1 MDYPKSVDGVG
12 LVDGQFVDEDKTTG
26 RPGSLIPA
34 EWGNSVTE
42 ELLNV
47 IKAAG
52 LSPSEEQSNQL
63 LGAIRRLRGG
73 AGNFGL
79 WGWNTATA
87 GSPGV
92 GRLSLGAV
100 DPAAAA
106 QLIIAEVS
114 GEDMDYAGP
123 LSLLRAGDTI
133 SVQTRDSAEF
143 SHRYRVTGDPVDSGA
158 YRTIPVT
165 HVSGTGAAPADNVV
179 LSVLFTQAGA
189 SDSSVPVGTVMWWPD
204 RRSIPK
210 GFGPGDGQALVRS
223 LYPDVTK
230 MATGNM
236 LPLATDA
243 NWWATPTE
251 RGKYTLGDGATT
263 IRLPDY
269 NGKSEG
275 SLGALFQ
282 RGDGALSA
290 AVAGV
295 IQMDAMQG
303 HRHSLVSPNNL
314 LTRDSTSWAAQNGT
328 ANPLSYAATPTVGD
342 PIGDGKS
349 GAPRT
354 ATETRPLSVTG
365 CWIIKLFGTVSNE
378 GAADAAALATV
389 YAALVGRVEALERRF
404 DTEIV
409 YPNGGSEAAP
419 AKLLASTRHMVP
431 NPFPGQ
437 RVACQLEVL
446 IGGVWSQMNTTGNS
460 ASTYGAWVAQH
471 GANQIAVCTLRT
483 ATGAAVDVVTTAAEG
498 DGTLAWTHATIG
510 GSRVIVTKLGRAY

>member
-1 MDYPKSVDGVG
+1 MDYPKSVEGVG
-12 LVDGQFVDEDKTTG
+12 LVDGQFADEDKATG

-34 EWGNSVTE
+34 KWGNQVTA

-52 LSPSEEQSNQL
+52 LAPSEEQSNQL
-63 LGAIRRLRGG
+63 LAAIRRLRGG

-79 WGWNTATA
+79 WGFNSATA

-100 DPAAAA
+100 DPTAAA

-133 SVQTRDSAEF
+133 SVQARDSAEF
-143 SHRYRVTGDPVDSGA
+143 SHRYRVTGDAVDSGA

-165 HVSGTGAAPADNVV
+165 HVSGAGAAPADNVV

-210 GFGPGDGQALVRS
+210 GFGPGDGQALQRS
-223 LYPDVTK
+223 LYPDLTK
-230 MATGNM
+230 MTTRDM

-263 IRLPDY
+263 IRVPDY

-290 AVAGV
+290 AIAGV
-295 IQMDAMQG
+295 IQPDAIRAHNHKNG
-303 HRHSLVSPNNL
+303 VGTVAPSVDPWVYGG
-314 LTRDSTSWAAQNGT
+314 TSEDLPGAAQ
-328 ANPLSYAATPTVGD
+328 SYVPENAGSPAQQG
-342 PIGDGKS
+342 
-349 GAPRT
+349 RT
-354 ATETRPLSVTG
+354 STTGGVETRSLNVTG

-389 YAALVGRVEALERRF
+389 YAALVGRVEALEARPRGLG
-404 DTEIV
+404 DGQTWQNVTSSRAANTV
-409 YPNGGSEAAP
+409 YTNTTKRPIMVKIITIATWPGSRDLMVSGVSVDPQSISSNWNGA
-419 AKLLASTRHMVP
+419 M
-431 NPFPGQ
+431 
-437 RVACQLEVL
+437 
-446 IGGVWSQMNTTGNS
+446 SQMVIVPPDATYQFGN
-460 ASTYGAWVAQH
+460 APVP
-471 GANQIAVCTLRT
+471 
-483 ATGAAVDVVTTAAEG
+483 VTTWME
-498 DGTLAWTHATIG
+498 L
-510 GSRVIVTKLGRAY
+510 R

>member
-1 MDYPKSVDGVG
+1 MDFPKSVEGVG
-12 LVDGQFVDEDKTTG
+12 LVDGQFVDEDKATA

-34 EWGNSVTE
+34 KWGNDVTN
-42 ELLNV
+42 ELLSV

-52 LSPSEEQSNQL
+52 LAPSEEQSNQL
-63 LGAIRRLRGG
+63 LAAIRRLRGG

-114 GEDMDYAGP
+114 GEGMDYASP

-133 SVQTRDSAEF
+133 SVQTRDSSEF

-210 GFGPGDGQALVRS
+210 GFGPGDGQALQRS
-223 LYPDVTK
+223 LYPDLTK
-230 MATGNM
+230 MANGNM

-243 NWWATPTE
+243 NWLAAPTE

-263 IRLPDY
+263 IRVPDY
-269 NGKSEG
+269 NGKFAG
-275 SLGALFQ
+275 SIGAPFF

-290 AVAGV
+290 GVAGAIRPWEV
-295 IQMDAMQG
+295 GPHTHPITVTTMSTGATVGMG
-303 HRHSLVSPNNL
+303 NRRVSTTNGL
-314 LTRDSTSWAAQNGT
+314 DDGAATNAPIG
-328 ANPLSYAATPTVGD
+328 ANP
-342 PIGDGKS
+342 
-349 GAPRT
+349 GA
-354 ATETRPLSVTG
+354 ENRPVDVTG

-389 YAALVGRVEALERRF
+389 YAALVGRVEALEARPRGLG
-404 DTEIV
+404 DGQTWQNVTSSRAANTV
-409 YPNGGSEAAP
+409 YTNTTKRPIMVKIITIATWPGSRDLMVSGVSVDAQSISSNWNGA
-419 AKLLASTRHMVP
+419 M
-431 NPFPGQ
+431 
-437 RVACQLEVL
+437 
-446 IGGVWSQMNTTGNS
+446 SQM
-460 ASTYGAWVAQH
+460 
-471 GANQIAVCTLRT
+471 
-483 ATGAAVDVVTTAAEG
+483 
-498 DGTLAWTHATIG
+498 
-510 GSRVIVTKLGRAY
+510 VIVPPDATYQFGNAPVPVTMWMELR

>member
-63 LGAIRRLRGG
+63 LAAIRRLRGG

-100 DPAAAA
+100 DPAAAS

-114 GEDMDYAGP
+114 GESMDYAGP

-143 SHRYRVTGDPVDSGA
+143 SHRYRVTGDPVDNGA

-189 SDSSVPVGTVMWWPD
+189 SDSSIPVGSVMWWPD

-210 GFGPGDGQALVRS
+210 GFGPGDGQALQRS
-223 LYPDVTK
+223 LYPDLTK
-230 MATGNM
+230 MATRDM

-251 RGKYTLGDGATT
+251 RGKYTLGDGSTT

-290 AVAGV
+290 AIAGV
-295 IQMDAMQG
+295 IQRDQFQG
-303 HRHSLVSPNNL
+303 HSHDVRWGQNGGSGGTAAGNNL
-314 LTRDSTSWAAQNGT
+314 ATYGAAASLNQGT
-328 ANPLSYAATPTVGD
+328 GPVS
-342 PIGDGKS
+342 DGTN
-349 GAPRT
+349 GAPRFG
-354 ATETRPLSVTG
+354 TETRALNVTG

-389 YAALVGRVEALERRF
+389 YAALVGRVEALEARPRSLG
-404 DTEIV
+404 D
-409 YPNGGSEAAP
+409 
-419 AKLLASTRHMVP
+419 
-431 NPFPGQ
+431 GQ
-437 RVACQLEVL
+437 TYQDVTANRVAGTMYTNTRGRPILWLLNAYANAARDIYINGSKVAQLDL
-446 IGGVWSQMNTTGNS
+446 TGGNQGTVSCVSLVVPAG
-460 ASTYGAWVAQH
+460 ATYGTQA
-471 GANQIAVCTLRT
+471 G
-483 ATGAAVDVVTTAAEG
+483 
-498 DGTLAWTHATIG
+498 
-510 GSRVIVTKLGRAY
+510 LGIRGWSELTQ